1 MISNVEVQQILDILV
16 TVVDRF
22 QVLQMF
28 EVFKFNLLRRDKVST
43 DQLLMFYSDLSSR
56 SANVLP
62 FVHLSGSN
70 LSSLELSIFTISF

>member
-43 DQLLMFYSDLSSR
+43 DQLLMFYSDLSFSWR
-56 SANVLP
+56 DEGRADGVRRE
-62 FVHLSGSN
+62 VKVK
-70 LSSLELSIFTISF
+70 I

>member
-43 DQLLMFYSDLSSR
+43 DQLLMFYSDLSFSWRDESR
-56 SANVLP
+56 ADGVRRE
-62 FVHLSGSN
+62 VKVK
-70 LSSLELSIFTISF
+70 I